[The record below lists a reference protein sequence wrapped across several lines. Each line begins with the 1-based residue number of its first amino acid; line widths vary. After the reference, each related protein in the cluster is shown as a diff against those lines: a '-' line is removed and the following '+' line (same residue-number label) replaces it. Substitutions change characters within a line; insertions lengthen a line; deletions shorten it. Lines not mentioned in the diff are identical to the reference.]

1 MFELF
6 DLITKLYNPLWEIWL
21 YSGQLISGIIHPIL
35 ILITTIGILFLS
47 YKKNKKVFYVLLV
60 IILYGYI
67 GIINTIYYNVNFKEP
82 YNLSLHEKDIIGDW
96 CKDKNKLTFHQN
108 HIVEMHINNQNF
120 KDTWELDR
128 YKIKTSN
135 KAYKVLHVAGFKEDL
150 YLTFNYSGSGYIDLE
165 YKRCH

>member
-1 MFELF
+1 M
-6 DLITKLYNPLWEIWL
+6 
-21 YSGQLISGIIHPIL
+21 
-35 ILITTIGILFLS
+35 
-47 YKKNKKVFYVLLV
+47 KKVFYVLLV